1 MVAKNYA
8 DDVADTNT
16 KKWKDAASRI
26 NMMNGGTTPFKT
38 VTNAKLYT
46 MYAQSPLG
54 PSDDTFVPNK
64 ADAAS
69 TVNSQ

>member
-8 DDVADTNT
+8 DDVARTNE

-38 VTNAKLYT
+38 VTNAKLDSV
-46 MYAQSPLG
+46 YAQ
-54 PSDDTFVPNK
+54 
-64 ADAAS
+64 
-69 TVNSQ
+69 